1 METIKDLIK
10 DYPSFVE
17 IPVQWGDMDAM
28 QHVNNAV
35 YLRYME
41 SSRIRFFSDILRIG
55 FAPDGVGAILAE
67 IRCKYKFPLTYPDT
81 VIATSRIIPESWD
94 EFSVQIQ
101 HLVISQQYQ
110 RVAAEG
116 IARIV
121 FYDYLTK
128 QKAAIPDTIKTRLL
142 TA

>member
-1 METIKDLIK
+1 MDSVKNLIK
-10 DYPSFVE
+10 DYPSYVE
-17 IPVQWGDMDAM
+17 LPVQWGDMDAM
-28 QHVNNAV
+28 QHVNNTV

-55 FAPDGVGAILAE
+55 FAPDGVGAILSE

-81 VIATSRIIPESWD
+81 VIVTSRIIPESWD

-101 HLVISQQYQ
+101 HLVVSKTYE

-116 IARIV
+116 VARIV
-121 FYDYLTK
+121 FYDYLSK
-128 QKAAIPDTIKTRLL
+128 QKATIPETIKTRLL
-142 TA
+142 TP

>member
-128 QKAAIPDTIKTRLL
+128 QKAAIPDTIKTKLL